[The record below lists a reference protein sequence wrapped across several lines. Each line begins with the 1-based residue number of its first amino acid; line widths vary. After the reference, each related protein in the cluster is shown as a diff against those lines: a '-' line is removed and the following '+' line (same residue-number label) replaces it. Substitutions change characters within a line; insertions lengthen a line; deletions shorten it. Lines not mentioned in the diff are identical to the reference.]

1 MNINNTI
8 REVGYLGPDG
18 TYSSIIARK
27 HYNSDVKLIPLTS
40 IIDICSFAS
49 EKPYR
54 RGLVP
59 VENSS
64 GGPIPETIDILI
76 YNKFDLK
83 IEESVR
89 LNIKLALLGK
99 EKEKIKRIYSHSV
112 PLFHCD
118 TWLRKNMPDINK
130 ITVSSTAKAAKQA
143 SKEKNSAAI
152 ASPESAKLY
161 NLDILKYPIEQ
172 DVPNITQF
180 YSLAISPVKSYDNII
195 RTSIS
200 AFLKDKPGSLYDFL
214 EPFKT
219 EKVNLSRIISRPIY
233 GKPTEY
239 AFFVDIDGN
248 TDDKHISNTIHKITQ
263 ACSNFRIIG
272 SYPFEKIYDF

>member
-1 MNINNTI
+1 MDNTI
-8 REVGYLGPDG
+8 KEVGYLGPKG

-27 HYNSDVKLIPLTS
+27 HYRSDVKFIPFSS
-40 IIDICSFAS
+40 IIDICAFAS

-76 YNKFDLK
+76 YNKFNLK
-83 IEESVR
+83 IEESIR

-99 EKEKIKRIYSHSV
+99 RNRRIERIYSHSV

-118 TWLRKNMPDINK
+118 SWLRKNMPDANK
-130 ITVSSTAKAAKQA
+130 VTVSSTAKAARQA
-143 SKEKNSAAI
+143 SEENNSGAI

-180 YSLAISPVKSYDNII
+180 YSLALSPAKFSNQKI

-248 TDDKHISNTIHKITQ
+248 TADKHINNTVHKITQ